1 MKPNMNKLR
10 TRLAVRHIRSIKQGI
25 RALVDIDQ
33 ILDAWEQQHN
43 PAIQEPTK
51 ITGAQGREW
60 ARFHINIQ
68 NTEILNNALARIY
81 ADGWVLGI
89 DTGAYWVARK
99 LDIKKQVTVTQADL
113 KRAMRTNWSK
123 WTPGNRAAAELVRQP
138 DGLKRLLASRGVK
151 IQGMSRTTL
160 NQIGTALADGLN
172 RGATRREIA
181 DDLSYI
187 LGSDAR
193 ALTIAGTEM
202 GSAVVAANME
212 LYQNSGVEM
221 LEWLLAE
228 YENNC
233 EDCLDNYDQ
242 SPIPIGEEWRNGPP
256 LVHPN
261 CGCDVAPYVVDTSLW
276 ADVYGNEE

>member
-1 MKPNMNKLR
+1 MKPNMTRLR
-10 TRLAVRHIRSIKQGI
+10 TRLAVRHVRSIKEGI

-33 ILDAWEQQHN
+33 ILDAWEQSHN
-43 PAIQEPTK
+43 PAIENPTK

-68 NTEILNNALARIY
+68 DRDKLNNALARLY
-81 ADGWVLGI
+81 ADGWILGL
-89 DTGAYWVARK
+89 DTGAYWVADR
-99 LDIKKQVTVTQADL
+99 LGIKKQVNLSQEDL
-113 KRAMRTNWSK
+113 RRAMRQNWRN
-123 WTPGNRAAAELVRQP
+123 WTPGNRAAAALVRQP
-138 DGLKRLLASRGVK
+138 EGLRRLLAMRGLK
-151 IQGMSRTTL
+151 IEGMSRTTL
-160 NQIGTALADGLN
+160 NRIGTALADGLN
-172 RGATRREIA
+172 RGATRQDIA
-181 DDLSYI
+181 DDISYI
-187 LGSDAR
+187 LGDDAR

-202 GSAVVAANME
+202 GSAVVEANMD
-212 LYQNSGVEM
+212 LYRDSGVEM
-221 LEWLLAE
+221 IEWLLAE

-261 CGCDVAPYVVDTSLW
+261 CGCDVAPYVVDTTLW

>member
-1 MKPNMNKLR
+1 MTALR
-10 TRLAVRHIRSIKQGI
+10 TKLAVRHVRSIKSGI
-25 RALVDIDQ
+25 RALVDIEQ
-33 ILDAWEQQHN
+33 VLDAWEQQYN
-43 PAIQEPTK
+43 PAVESKIK
-51 ITGAQGREW
+51 ITGSQGRQW

-68 NTEILNNALARIY
+68 NTEILNTALARLY
-81 ADGWVLGI
+81 ADGWILGI
-89 DTGAYWVARK
+89 DTGAYWVGRK
-99 LDIKKQVTVTQADL
+99 LGIKKQVSLSQDEI

-123 WTPGNRAAAELVRQP
+123 WKPGNRAAAALVEQP
-138 DGLKRLLASRGVK
+138 NGLRRLLASRGIK
-151 IQGMSRTTL
+151 IQGLSTTTL
-160 NQIGTALADGLN
+160 NRIGTALAEGLN
-172 RGATRREIA
+172 RGATRQDIA
-181 DDLSYI
+181 DDISYI
-187 LGSDAR
+187 LGDDAR

-221 LEWLLAE
+221 VEWLLAE

-242 SPIPIGEEWRNGPP
+242 SPISIDEEWRNGPP